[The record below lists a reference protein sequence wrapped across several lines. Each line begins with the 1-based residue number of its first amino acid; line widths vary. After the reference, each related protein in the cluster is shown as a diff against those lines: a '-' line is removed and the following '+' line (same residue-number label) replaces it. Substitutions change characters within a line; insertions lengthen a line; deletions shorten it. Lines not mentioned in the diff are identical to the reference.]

1 VIARVLCDGRD
12 SHEYDGER
20 RCEQGNKRKLAPAD
34 ARVGSVLDGHGLES
48 PFVRCVSCING
59 HHAGTAGIVLAS
71 AGQRFNPGPIM
82 NQIAENEQRAVTA
95 GESEA
100 GELRGLGLDSSFVRE
115 LPGDPVRTNVP
126 RHVADAAYTLV
137 EPTPVRAPR
146 LVGWVD
152 AVGVLLGIP
161 RPADPAGETAQVLAG
176 NVVLPGMQPYAARY
190 GGHQFGNWAG
200 QLGDGRAIT
209 LAEVVT
215 ADGGRYDL
223 QLKGAGRTPY
233 SRTADG
239 RAVLRSSVR
248 EFMCSEAMH
257 YLGVPT
263 TRALSLVTTGEP
275 VIRDMFYDGNPEAE
289 PGAIVCRVA
298 SSFVRFGNFEILAAN
313 DELATLRQLAD
324 YVIRHHYPELG
335 EPSPATYARWFQEIC
350 QRTAV
355 LVAHWMRVGFVHGVM
370 NTDNMS
376 ILGLTIDYGPY
387 GWLEGYD
394 PQWTPNTTDA
404 AGRRY
409 CYGNQ
414 PHIALWNLV
423 RLANALVPLLEE
435 KEPLERALSLF
446 GETYVSAWR
455 SMLAQ
460 KVGLAALAGDDDA
473 LLNELFEIL
482 QAVETD
488 MTLFFRLL
496 ANVPTDVSSQPASD
510 TAWVE
515 PLRRAYYSEQAFE
528 PAHVERTAGW
538 LRRYAERVGRDLVP
552 TGERIA
558 RMNRANPKYVLR
570 NYLAQLAIDGLAQ
583 DDSSMME
590 RLMRVLE
597 RPYDE
602 QPEHD
607 DLAERRP
614 EWARNRP
621 GCSALS
627 CSS

>member
-1 VIARVLCDGRD
+1 
-12 SHEYDGER
+12 
-20 RCEQGNKRKLAPAD
+20 
-34 ARVGSVLDGHGLES
+34 
-48 PFVRCVSCING
+48 
-59 HHAGTAGIVLAS
+59 
-71 AGQRFNPGPIM
+71 M
-82 NQIAENEQRAVTA
+82 NQITRQEDNALAHA
-95 GESEA
+95 SGGGA
-100 GELRGLGLDSSFVRE
+100 LRDLHFDATFVRE
-115 LPGDPVRTNVP
+115 LPGDPVLTNIPRQVP
-126 RHVADAAYTLV
+126 NAAYTRV
-137 EPTPVRAPR
+137 EPTPVRSPR
-146 LVGWVD
+146 IIGWADAVARLLGVD
-152 AVGVLLGIP
+152 AG
-161 RPADPAGETAQVLAG
+161 AFQSEETAQVLGG
-176 NVVLPGMQPYAARY
+176 NLVLPGMEPYAARY
-190 GGHQFGNWAG
+190 GGHQFGTWAG

-209 LAEVVT
+209 LGEVV
-215 ADGGRYDL
+215 AARGARYDV

-263 TRALSLVTTGEP
+263 TRALALVATGET
-275 VIRDMFYDGNPEAE
+275 VVRDMFYDGNPEAE

-298 SSFVRFGNFEILAAN
+298 PTFIRFGNFEIFAAN
-313 DELATLRQLAD
+313 DESAGLKKLAD
-324 YVIRHHYPELG
+324 YVIRYHYPELG
-335 EPSPATYARWFQEIC
+335 APSPQTYARWFEEIC
-350 QRTAV
+350 RRTAV
-355 LVAHWMRVGFVHGVM
+355 LMAQWMGVGFVHGVM

-423 RLANALVPLLEE
+423 RLANALLPLMDD
-435 KEPLERALSLF
+435 KAPLEQALGKY
-446 GETYVSAWR
+446 GETYVSTWR
-455 SMLAQ
+455 AMLAR
-460 KVGLAALAGDDDA
+460 KIGVAALEGEADDT
-473 LLNELFEIL
+473 LLNDLFQIL
-482 QAVETD
+482 QAEETD

-496 ANVPTDVSSQPASD
+496 ANVPVDAGEQRMEDA
-510 TAWVE
+510 ALVE
-515 PLRRAYYSEQAFE
+515 PLRRAYYSESALDS
-528 PAHVERTAGW
+528 AHLTRTADW
-538 LRRYAERVGRDLVP
+538 LRRYAGRVRRDGASDDERK
-552 TGERIA
+552 A
-558 RMNRANPKYVLR
+558 RMNSANPKYVLR
-570 NYLAQLAIDGLAQ
+570 NYLAQLAIDGLMQ
-583 DDSSMME
+583 EDPSMME

-607 DLAERRP
+607 ELAERRP
-614 EWARNRP
+614 GWARNRP